1 MLDRLITL
9 EQSRLIVVSTISPV
23 LAYYTATNSYIYALT
38 IVFGFNIWAGMRADG
53 VAIKRC
59 QNFKFS
65 KFKNALSEFFLYIAI
80 IYVVYSVM
88 SLQGDKDVSLLV
100 VKTLSYIFEYVYLQN
115 AFRNLVIAY
124 PRRMVF
130 HIIYHVIRLE
140 FTRAMPENVR
150 EIIERYEREH
160 PEDVGIDNKENNV
173 K

>member
-1 MLDRLITL
+1 MLDRLMTL
-9 EQSRLIVVSTISPV
+9 EQYRLVVVSTLSPV
-23 LAYYTATNSYIYALT
+23 LAYYTETNSYIYGLI

-59 QNFKFS
+59 QRFKFS
-65 KFKNALSEFFLYIAI
+65 KFKNALSELLLYIAI
-80 IYVVYSVM
+80 IYMVYSVM
-88 SLQGDKDVSLLV
+88 SLQGDKDASLLV

-140 FTRAMPENVR
+140 FTRAMPEHVR

-160 PEDVGIDNKENNV
+160 PQDAGIDNKDNNV